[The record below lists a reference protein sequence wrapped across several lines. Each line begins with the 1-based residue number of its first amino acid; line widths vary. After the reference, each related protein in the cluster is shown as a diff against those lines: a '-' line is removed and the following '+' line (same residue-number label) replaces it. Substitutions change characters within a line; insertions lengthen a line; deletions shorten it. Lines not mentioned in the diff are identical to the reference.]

1 MNIQNAIRLFFIVII
16 CSHVALSQPEIKH
29 SESNALEALDG
40 FEEIVNQALTD
51 FKVPGAAIAIVY
63 GGEVVYSKGFG
74 FRDVEAKKPM
84 TPKTLFAIGSTTKA
98 MTATVLGMLVDD
110 GKLDWDQ
117 PLRNYLPAFR
127 LSDPA
132 ISERITPRDL
142 VTHRSGLPR
151 HDLLWYNNNENTR
164 AELVERLAYLEQS
177 ADLRERFQYNNLMFM
192 TAGFLAGKLTG
203 QTWEAVMRERLFDPL
218 GMTRTNFSVAQ
229 SQKDEDFAFPYRSND
244 DQEIERIPFRPI
256 DLIGPAGSV
265 NSSVAEMS
273 HWLLFNLENGL
284 VGERQLINPATL
296 TDIHSPHMTTGQ
308 APDRVEIS
316 QSTYGLGWFINTYR
330 GHRRIGHGGGIDGFI
345 TSVMLF
351 PDDDLGLVS
360 FNNGQSGISNLIN
373 QHAADRMLQL
383 EKIDWLG
390 EAKEKRE
397 KSLAVQEESKERK
410 EATQIPDTQLSH
422 PLSDYAGEYYH
433 PGYGTLQIAA
443 KDDAL
448 ELSYNGIVSP
458 LEHWHY
464 DVWSG
469 AETEGDPTFEN
480 QKFLF
485 RGDVDG
491 NIAAVES
498 IFEVRTAAII
508 FEKRPDMQLFDPEYL
523 KKYVGVYIAADET
536 EFSVDLAGGV
546 LILTIPGQPAYTLE
560 PGVSGQFVLKE
571 VRVVSIEFVLDDKEN
586 VASLLIHQPG
596 VVNEAKRVSED

>member
-373 QHAADRMLQL
+373 QYAADRMLQL